1 MIACDAERDCLLT
14 VIKGEFKE
22 MPGLQLT
29 KAQAQRL
36 WGLEAEI
43 CEALLGELEES
54 HFLRVTELGRYRL
67 AESDLD
73 VLTLGTFTPWTL
85 SGS

>member
-1 MIACDAERDCLLT
+1 MT